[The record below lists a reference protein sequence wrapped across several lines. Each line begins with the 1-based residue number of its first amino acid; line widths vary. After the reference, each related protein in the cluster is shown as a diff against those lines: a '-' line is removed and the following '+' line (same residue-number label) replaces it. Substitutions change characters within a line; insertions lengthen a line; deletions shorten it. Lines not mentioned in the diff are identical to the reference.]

1 MNIRSKKVTLVFLL
15 ALALSAFVLLFRL
28 AAVPGLQV
36 AQIIAVEVDV
46 LKKWQEQG
54 SLRRTLSY
62 NASGSEVRLLQRM
75 LSQDTNAYP
84 EKKVT
89 GWYGDATRAAV
100 KRFQAAYNLPIT
112 GVVDVATRDM
122 LNSIFFSHLCP
133 TSRDAEAEY
142 LLRKVV
148 PTDPIPLTYVPP
160 DLENIS
166 KRVKTAGIACLRSDV
181 AAALERMFAAARTE
195 GVDLLVTSG
204 YRKPEIQHYL
214 YLFWFGVH
222 GESAVNEI
230 AKPGASEHQLGSTVD
245 LSDASIGFQSVDPRF
260 ADSLGGQWLAAHAH
274 EYGFIL
280 SYPKGKTAV
289 TGYSYEPWHWRFV
302 GTSTAA
308 ALRQSGK
315 TFNESL

>member
-1 MNIRSKKVTLVFLL
+1 MSTKTKIRATIILSMLVLIGIASLFQFVTL
-15 ALALSAFVLLFRL
+15 S
-28 AAVPGLQV
+28 GSSV

-54 SLRRTLSY
+54 ALRRTLAY
-62 NASGSEVRLLQRM
+62 DASGSDVRLLQRM
-75 LSQDTNAYP
+75 LSQDVAVYP

-89 GWYGDATRAAV
+89 GWYGNATRAAV
-100 KRFQAAYNLPIT
+100 ERFQAAYNLPVT
-112 GVVDVATRDM
+112 GAVDSATKDM
-122 LNSIFFSHLCP
+122 LNSIFFSELCP
-133 TSRDAEAEY
+133 KPYAVHPEY
-142 LLRKVV
+142 LLRKIL
-148 PTDPIPLTYVPP
+148 PSDPLPLTYVPP
-160 DLENIS
+160 ELVDIS

-181 AAALERMFAAARTE
+181 ALSLERMFIAAKKD
-195 GVDLLVTSG
+195 GVDLMVTSG
-204 YRKPEIQHYL
+204 YRKPEIQQYL
-214 YLFWFGVH
+214 YLFWFGIY

-245 LSDASIGFQSVDPRF
+245 LTDASIGFANVDPRF
-260 ADSLGGQWLAAHAH
+260 AGSAGGTWLVAHAR

-308 ALRQSGK
+308 TLWESGK